1 MESGEKNRDSNRES
15 RCFTFSLLSSFASFL
30 PFSSFSIFFL
40 SFVQS
45 PSPLPT
51 KRTPRREFLKVETF
65 ALAGAQLLK
74 LSITGPPSPSLSI
87 SSFSPLST
95 RGRHRYKTAFASLS
109 NSRSYSPFSLPL
121 SSPSYILRHLSP
133 SFVSTPHAYVYTSSS
148 IVIQFTEVESPP
160 ARRVD

>member
-1 MESGEKNRDSNRES
+1 M
-15 RCFTFSLLSSFASFL
+15 FHLLAPPSFL

-45 PSPLPT
+45 PSPLST

-109 NSRSYSPFSLPL
+109 NSRSYSPFSLSLLLLIFYAIFHLPL
-121 SSPSYILRHLSP
+121 SPRPTRTCTLARPSLSSLRKSNLH
-133 SFVSTPHAYVYTSSS
+133 
-148 IVIQFTEVESPP
+148 PP
-160 ARRVD
+160 AVWTNN

>member
-15 RCFTFSLLSSFASFL
+15 RCFTFSLLL
-30 PFSSFSIFFL
+30 RFFL

-87 SSFSPLST
+87 SSFSLLST

-133 SFVSTPHAYVYTSSS
+133 FFVSTRTCTLARPSLSSLRKS
-148 IVIQFTEVESPP
+148 NLHPP
-160 ARRVD
+160 AVWTNN